1 MPERVGEGLRALVV
15 DDEEVVRSV
24 VLEVLEGMG
33 FLANPAESLTAG
45 RERLAG
51 ERYDLLI
58 IDKNLPDGSGLSL
71 AREVAEGSLD
81 AQVVIISGYATLS
94 SAVEALQAG
103 VADFVVKPFDLAD
116 FRARLQRTIE
126 SLKLRRAY
134 RMLFKELQEKNA
146 ILEGLAT
153 RDPLTGLD
161 NHASFQESVSREI
174 ERGRRYGARCAVVL
188 ASIDRFRDINANLGF
203 SGGDALLRDLGAFL
217 LRSGR
222 AADLPA
228 YLAGGDVL
236 ARFGGDT
243 FAILLPQTDRTGA
256 ATRAEHLRRTLEQT
270 ELGPGLRRI
279 TVSVGVA
286 AFPEHAQDADTLIA
300 AAATSLDAAKQA
312 GRNRLICWSR
322 ELSAGG
328 RLDSAQVRHEADK
341 LVALQRSIRER
352 SFQSVYQPIVDLAAG
367 TEVAWEAL
375 TRPMDPAFTSVLDLL
390 GTAERSGQVPTLG
403 RVLRAI
409 QIAAI
414 HKLPLDKLLFL
425 NVHPFEFLEQDAI
438 ESEPALRP
446 WTKRVVLE
454 LTEAAE
460 VSNFSRARERV
471 AALRAA
477 GFRIAVDDLGSGY
490 SSLNHLALLEP
501 DFVKLD
507 MAMIRGIEEGS
518 RAARL
523 IKHILEY
530 CRGEGMR
537 AVCEGIETPEE
548 LRVVA
553 ALGVSLVQGYLLAR
567 PGPPFPRATV
577 ELPSNPPP
585 PKGARRIG

>member
-33 FLANPAESLTAG
+33 FLANAAESLTAG

-256 ATRAEHLRRTLEQT
+256 ATRAEHLRGTLEQT
-270 ELGPGLRRI
+270 KLGPGLRRI

-328 RLDSAQVRHEADK
+328 GPGSAQGGGEAGK
-341 LVALQRSIRER
+341 QGGAPRPCPAR
-352 SFQSVYQPIVDLAAG
+352 SFHVPFQPNLG
-367 TEVAWEAL
+367 
-375 TRPMDPAFTSVLDLL
+375 PA
-390 GTAERSGQVPTLG
+390 P
-403 RVLRAI
+403 
-409 QIAAI
+409 
-414 HKLPLDKLLFL
+414 
-425 NVHPFEFLEQDAI
+425 
-438 ESEPALRP
+438 
-446 WTKRVVLE
+446 
-454 LTEAAE
+454 
-460 VSNFSRARERV
+460 
-471 AALRAA
+471 RAA
-477 GFRIAVDDLGSGY
+477 G
-490 SSLNHLALLEP
+490 ALEAP
-501 DFVKLD
+501 
-507 MAMIRGIEEGS
+507 
-518 RAARL
+518 
-523 IKHILEY
+523 
-530 CRGEGMR
+530 
-537 AVCEGIETPEE
+537 
-548 LRVVA
+548 
-553 ALGVSLVQGYLLAR
+553 AR
-567 PGPPFPRATV
+567 PLESA
-577 ELPSNPPP
+577 LY
-585 PKGARRIG
+585 

>member
-1 MPERVGEGLRALVV
+1 MPEGLRALVV

-24 VLEVLEGMG
+24 VVEVLEGMG
-33 FLANPAESLTAG
+33 FLATPAESLTAG
-45 RERLAG
+45 RQKLAVD
-51 ERYDLLI
+51 RYDLLI
-58 IDKNLPDGSGLSL
+58 IDKNLPDGSGLSM
-71 AREVAEGSLD
+71 AHEVAERNLD

-94 SAVEALQAG
+94 SAVEALQTG

-116 FRARLQRTIE
+116 FRARLQRVIE

-134 RMLFKELQEKNA
+134 RTLFKELQEKNA

-161 NHASFQESVSREI
+161 NHASFQESVRREI

-188 ASIDRFRDINANLGF
+188 ASIDRFRDINASLGF
-203 SGGDALLRDLGAFL
+203 PGGDALLRSLGGFL
-217 LRSGR
+217 LGSGR

-256 ATRAEHLRRTLEQT
+256 ATRAEHFRRTLEQA
-270 ELGPGLRRI
+270 ELGSGLPRI

-286 AFPEHAQDADTLIA
+286 ALPEHAQDADGLIA

-312 GRNRLICWSR
+312 GRNRLMCWSR

-414 HKLPLDKLLFL
+414 HKLPPDKLLFL
-425 NVHPFEFLEQDAI
+425 NVHPFEFLEQGGI
-438 ESEPALRP
+438 EAEPALQP

-460 VSNFSRARERV
+460 LSNFARARERV

-501 DFVKLD
+501 DFVKVD

>member
-1 MPERVGEGLRALVV
+1 MPERVGEGLSALVV

-24 VLEVLEGMG
+24 VVEVLEGMG
-33 FLANPAESLTAG
+33 FLATPVESLTAG
-45 RERLAG
+45 RQKLAVD
-51 ERYDLLI
+51 RYDLLV
-58 IDKNLPDGSGLSL
+58 IDKNLPDGSGLSM
-71 AREVAEGSLD
+71 AHEVAERSLD

-94 SAVEALQAG
+94 SAVEALQTG

-116 FRARLQRTIE
+116 FRARLQRVIE
-126 SLKLRRAY
+126 SLKLRRSY
-134 RMLFKELQEKNA
+134 RNLFKELQEKNG

-161 NHASFQESVSREI
+161 NHASFQESVRKEI
-174 ERGRRYGARCAVVL
+174 ERGRRYGAPCALVL
-188 ASIDRFRDINANLGF
+188 ASIDRFRDINASLGF
-203 SGGDALLRDLGAFL
+203 SGGDALLRALGAFL
-217 LRSGR
+217 LAGGRSI
-222 AADLPA
+222 DVPA

-236 ARFGGDT
+236 ARYGGDT
-243 FAILLPQTDRTGA
+243 FVILLPETDRTGA
-256 ATRAEHLRRTLEQT
+256 ATRAEHLRRTLEQAQ
-270 ELGPGLRRI
+270 LGRGLPRI
-279 TVSVGVA
+279 TLSLGVA
-286 AFPEHAQDADTLIA
+286 AFPEHAQDADALIA

-328 RLDSAQVRHEADK
+328 PLGSAQGRHEADK
-341 LVALQRSIRER
+341 PGALERSIRER
-352 SFQSVYQPIVDLAAG
+352 AVHSVYPPIVDLAAG
-367 TEVAWEAL
+367 TEIAWEAL
-375 TRPMDPAFTSVLDLL
+375 TRPMDPAFTSIVDVL

-414 HKLPLDKLLFL
+414 HKLPPDKLLFL
-425 NVHPFEFLEQDAI
+425 NVHPFEFLEPDTIQ
-438 ESEPALRP
+438 SEPALRP

-460 VSNFSRARERV
+460 VTNFPRARQRV

-490 SSLNHLALLEP
+490 SSLNSLALLEP

-507 MAMIRGIEEGS
+507 MAMIRGIEEGG

-530 CRGEGMR
+530 CRGEGMQ
-537 AVCEGIETPEE
+537 AGGEGIETPEE

-585 PKGARRIG
+585 PKGAR

>member
-1 MPERVGEGLRALVV
+1 MPEVVGEGMRALVV

-33 FLANPAESLTAG
+33 FVARPAESLADARKKLT
-45 RERLAG
+45 G
-51 ERYDLLI
+51 EPWDLLI
-58 IDKNLPDGSGLSL
+58 IDKNLPDGSGLTL
-71 AREVAEGSLD
+71 VREVGEGSLD
-81 AQVVIISGYATLS
+81 AQIVVMSGYATLS

-103 VADFVVKPFDLAD
+103 VADYVVKPFDLAD
-116 FRARLQRTIE
+116 FRARLQRAVE

-134 RMLFKELQEKNA
+134 RTLFKELQEKNG

-161 NHASFQESVSREI
+161 NHASFQESVRKEI
-174 ERGRRYGARCAVVL
+174 ERGRRYGAPCALVL
-188 ASIDRFRDINANLGF
+188 ASIDRFRDINASLGF
-203 SGGDALLRDLGAFL
+203 SGGDALLRALGGFL
-217 LRSGR
+217 LAGGR
-222 AADLPA
+222 ALDVPA

-243 FAILLPQTDRTGA
+243 FVILLPETDRTGA
-256 ATRAEHLRRTLEQT
+256 ATRAEHLRRTLEQAQ
-270 ELGPGLRRI
+270 LGPGLPRI
-279 TVSVGVA
+279 TLSLGVA
-286 AFPEHAQDADTLIA
+286 AFPEHAQDADALIA

-352 SFQSVYQPIVDLAAG
+352 AFQSVYQPIVDLTVG
-367 TEVAWEAL
+367 TEIAWEAL
-375 TRPMDPAFTSVLDLL
+375 ARPMDPAFNSIVDVL
-390 GTAERSGQVPTLG
+390 GTAERSGQVPVLG
-403 RVLRAI
+403 RVLREI
-409 QIAAI
+409 QVAAI
-414 HKLPLDKLLFL
+414 TELPADKLLFL
-425 NVHPFEFLEQDAI
+425 NVHPFEFLEQGGI
-438 ESEPALRP
+438 EGEPALQP
-446 WTKRVVLE
+446 WTKRIVLE

-460 VSNFSRARERV
+460 VSNFARARERV

-490 SSLNHLALLEP
+490 SSLNSLALLEP

-507 MAMIRGIEEGS
+507 MAMIRGIEEGG

-537 AVCEGIETPEE
+537 AVCEGIETQEE

-553 ALGVSLVQGYLLAR
+553 ALGVSLVQGFLLAR
-567 PGPPFPRATV
+567 PGPPFPDAA
-577 ELPSNPPP
+577 LGAPGNP
-585 PKGARRIG
+585 RRGT